1 MHTFPGD
8 SLLSQIFLGVD
19 KYSIKK
25 TYHFALKNQFLSIYS
40 SWISNEIIA
49 SKRLILAKQS
59 LFGIVSGLIDNVI
72 ITRNIIKQWAKLDP
86 DLVKFGAEAELW
98 TEIIRDWYKQQV
110 LEAIYSP
117 RNTFDP
123 VHAVHTVL
131 TSRLSIPLS
140 ASISLSSRGKLKT
153 FLRNNPIVLTT
164 PLFTEIDAI
173 NVLET
178 LQFTYRHLT
187 KNEFLHYREKYNKLL
202 TIDSVWSELK
212 YPIVETFKN
221 LYEIVS
227 EYEGKLDKVTC
238 RFYRVS
244 SSGISNED
252 FLNKYI
258 HTEETETVGKT
269 LNKKFFFEI
278 DLTSQDSIQSG
289 IISAI
294 YYMAKF
300 NSLLTITE
308 GSQPTNMA
316 PYVLIASLDKI
327 YDKEYLSTLTKG
339 ELKVA
344 FGSIASG
351 SYNNWKAFWNKD
363 DRDNVLWAR
372 DNMYPLH
379 LFNDVDLLKLDN
391 ILKDKFVRLFASTG
405 MTSVRIYNLLGLRYE
420 V

>member
-1 MHTFPGD
+1 M
-8 SLLSQIFLGVD
+8 
-19 KYSIKK
+19 
-25 TYHFALKNQFLSIYS
+25 
-40 SWISNEIIA
+40 
-49 SKRLILAKQS
+49 
-59 LFGIVSGLIDNVI
+59 I
-72 ITRNIIKQWAKLDP
+72 ITKNIIEQWARLDP
-86 DLVKFGAEAELW
+86 GLVRFGAEAELW
-98 TEIIRDWYKQQV
+98 TEIIRDWYKQEV

-117 RNTFDP
+117 RSTFDP
-123 VHAVHTVL
+123 VHAAHAVL
-131 TSRLSIPLS
+131 TSGLSIPLS

-153 FLRNNPIVLTT
+153 FLQNNPIVLTT

-187 KNEFLHYREKYNKLL
+187 KNEFLHYRERHNNLL
-202 TIDSVWSELK
+202 TVDSVWSELK

-227 EYEGKLDKVTC
+227 EYEGKLDKLTC

-244 SSGISNED
+244 SSGISYENYI
-252 FLNKYI
+252 NKYI
-258 HTEETETVGKT
+258 KNEETIS
-269 LNKKFFFEI
+269 KFFFEI

-316 PYVLIASLDKI
+316 PYVLIASLNKI

-339 ELKVA
+339 QLKVA
-344 FGSIASG
+344 FGTIASG

-363 DRDNVLWAR
+363 NRNSVLWTIE
-372 DNMYPLH
+372 NTYPLH
-379 LFNDVDLLKLDN
+379 LFNDVDLLRLDN
-391 ILKDKFVRLFASTG
+391 VLKDKFVRLFASTG
-405 MTSVRIYNLLGLRYE
+405 MTSVQIYNLLGLR
-420 V
+420 